1 MPLLGL
7 GAGFPAP
14 AGGGPALPPAS
25 TAAVVSPQTVVPFYN
40 LGVLIA
46 LFSPRCSDSLAS
58 VRQHAVDCVYCL
70 LYIQLCY
77 EGGRMGRGR
86 RPHPLSGGDLRVP
99 IAAGGPAAGWGAHG

>member
-1 MPLLGL
+1 M
-7 GAGFPAP
+7 
-14 AGGGPALPPAS
+14 
-25 TAAVVSPQTVVPFYN
+25 AAVVSPQTVIPFYN

-77 EGGRMGRGR
+77 EGGRAGGGCGP
-86 RPHPLSGGDLRVP
+86 RPLRGDLRVP
-99 IAAGGPAAGWGAHG
+99 IAAGRPAAGLGGAWVKDSCLGVESTCKRRSAAGAGS